1 MLAAASVQI
10 VALASMASLADD
22 VKLVSSILFCQIMFD
37 FDLTIFMDVCLARD
51 FILLST
57 EAK

>member
-10 VALASMASLADD
+10 VALASTASLADD
-22 VKLVSSILFCQIMFD
+22 VKLVSSVLFCQIMFD
-37 FDLTIFMDVCLARD
+37 FDLTIFMDVCLTRD
-51 FILLST
+51 FILLTT